1 MKAGAMVV
9 LSSGNRN
16 RGGRSIRTGTRA
28 MKEMMSTETEGE
40 IPRSFPPAVPHFCT
54 SASHWLSQ
62 KSESKGVWEMQFP
75 EIQNSD
81 K

>member
-54 SASHWLSQ
+54 SASQ
-62 KSESKGVWEMQFP
+62 KSESEGVWEMQFP